1 MSGRIGQVGF
11 LPIYKKA
18 DKIRAHE
25 NLRKLGIDGLQRV
38 SYRELSGGQRQR
50 VLLAR
55 ALCAANKMIL
65 LDEPVS
71 GLDPAATAEM
81 YKTIAELNRRD
92 GITVIMISHDVG
104 AAVKYA
110 SHILHLAHTPRF
122 FGRTEDYVKSDVFFG
137 GEVRDD
143 V

>member
-1 MSGRIGQVGF
+1 
-11 LPIYKKA
+11 
-18 DKIRAHE
+18 
-25 NLRKLGIDGLQRV
+25 V

-71 GLDPAATAEM
+71 GLDPAAASEM
-81 YKTIAELNRRD
+81 YRIIESLNKED
-92 GITVIMISHDVG
+92 KITVIMISHDVG
-104 AAVKYA
+104 AAIKYA

-122 FGRTEDYVKSDVFFG
+122 FGKTEDYVKSDVFFG
-137 GEVRDD
+137 VKGEDD
-143 V
+143 ND